1 MFRSTSL
8 PLIPARSP
16 RGRAGRVLIL
26 RWAAASAT
34 SWAVLAVP
42 LCAPSSA
49 MASEKLDAPS
59 AYGVIGPFGLG
70 VGFGSR
76 IAPHW
81 AARFQVNSG
90 ASWSRK
96 EDFTEHGVHYDSR
109 YRSGAGFSA
118 LADYYPSLDSGWR
131 VTGGVVYS
139 SIKPQLTGRPDAQGN
154 FTLNN
159 HSYSAAQVGELKGRQ
174 KVGPLNLYVGGGW
187 ESAPLGTPGWRFV
200 SDLGLFYGGRS
211 SAKLNASNEG
221 ANPAL
226 AADVQAERKRLE
238 KQGLGLALSL
248 GVAYGF

>member
-1 MFRSTSL
+1 MFRSISL

-16 RGRAGRVLIL
+16 RGAAGRVVIL

-42 LCAPSSA
+42 LCAPSPA
-49 MASEKLDAPS
+49 MAFANLDAPS
-59 AYGVIGPFGLG
+59 AYGVVGPFGVG
-70 VGFGSR
+70 VGFGRR

-90 ASWSRK
+90 VSLGVNG
-96 EDFTEHGVHYDSR
+96 DFTEHGVRYDSR
-109 YRSGAGFSA
+109 YRSGAGFST
-118 LADYYPSLDSGWR
+118 LVDYYPSLDSGWR
-131 VTGGVVYS
+131 LTGGVVYAP
-139 SIKPQLTGRPDAQGN
+139 IKPELTGRPDAQGN

-159 HSYSAAQVGELKGRQ
+159 HVYTAAQVGTLKGRQ
-174 KVGPLNLYVGGGW
+174 KVGSDFLYLGGGW